1 MIEPIHNL
9 SSAESK
15 EIKIAVGKQ
24 CRFFLIYQFLFIVVT
39 LLGFLIVSAPYFL
52 SKEITSIEID
62 DLIRST
68 SGGISLIGL
77 LIGSLY
83 VVLSQK
89 KKLIYLLVRKS
100 SFTMTF
106 SSFVLVVVL
115 LFASQS
121 VFSLFFAATESMANM
136 FGYTTVSTMI
146 NEPTDICYL
155 IYAALL
161 GPVME
166 EVIFRGVIL
175 NGIIK
180 FGKTFS
186 ITISAILFAIFHA
199 DVAQGAFAFFCG
211 LILGYVAV
219 EYSLKWAIL
228 LHIFNNFV
236 ISTVLGGIISQL
248 PSQSQQYV
256 NLLFIALGVI
266 GGVLVLFFQ
275 KRDLKNYL
283 KKNKA
288 QRGSY
293 KAALTSAWFL
303 ISMALGAGM
312 IVFSF
317 SKL

>member
-1 MIEPIHNL
+1 MSEPIRGL
-9 SSAESK
+9 SRDESR

-24 CRFFLIYQFLFIVVT
+24 CRFFLIYQFLFVVVI
-39 LLGFLIVSAPYFL
+39 LLGFLVVSAPYL
-52 SKEITSIEID
+52 GAKEITSIEIN
-62 DLIRST
+62 DLIGST
-68 SGGISLIGL
+68 GGAINLTAL

-89 KKLIYLLVRKS
+89 KKLICLLGRKS
-100 SFTMTF
+100 SFTMPF
-106 SSFVLVVVL
+106 SSFVLLVVL

-121 VFSLFFAATESMANM
+121 AFSLFFAATESMANM
-136 FGYTTVSTMI
+136 FGYTTVSSVT

-155 IYAALL
+155 IYVALL

-166 EVIFRGVIL
+166 EVLFRGVIL

-248 PSQSQQYV
+248 PSQSQQYA
-256 NLLFIALGVI
+256 NLLFIAFGVI
-266 GGVLVLFFQ
+266 GGALVLFFQ
-275 KRDLKNYL
+275 KRNLKNYL
-283 KKNKA
+283 KKNQA
-288 QRGSY
+288 QMGSY

-312 IVFSF
+312 IVLSF

>member
-1 MIEPIHNL
+1 MIEPIH
-9 SSAESK
+9 SISRDRRK
-15 EIKIAVGKQ
+15 EIKVAVGKQ
-24 CRFFLIYQFLFIVVT
+24 CKFFLIYQILFIGVT
-39 LLGFLIVSAPYFL
+39 LLGFLVVSAPYFL
-52 SKEITSIEID
+52 KEEITSIEID
-62 DLIRST
+62 NLIHST
-68 SGGISLIGL
+68 SGSISLTGL
-77 LIGSLY
+77 LIGGLY
-83 VVLSQK
+83 VMLSQK
-89 KKLIYLLVRKS
+89 KKLVYLLRAKS
-100 SFTMTF
+100 NLSVPF
-106 SSFVLVVVL
+106 SSLVLVAVL
-115 LFASQS
+115 MFASQS

-136 FGYTTVSTMI
+136 FGYTTVSTVT

-186 ITISAILFAIFHA
+186 ITISAILFAVFHA

-248 PSQSQQYV
+248 PSQSQQYA
-256 NLLFIALGVI
+256 NLLLIALGVI
-266 GGVLVLFFQ
+266 GGVLVLLFQ
-275 KRDLKNYL
+275 KRNLKSYL

-293 KAALTSAWFL
+293 KAALTSTWFL
-303 ISMALGAGM
+303 ISIALGAGM